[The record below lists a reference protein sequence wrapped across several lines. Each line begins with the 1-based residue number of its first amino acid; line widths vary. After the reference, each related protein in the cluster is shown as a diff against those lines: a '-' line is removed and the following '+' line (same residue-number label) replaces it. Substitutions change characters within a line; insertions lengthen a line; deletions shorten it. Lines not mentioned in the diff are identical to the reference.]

1 MELSLRTFSFTFVVL
16 TQNLDAALM
25 FDAKML
31 RNRAAFRLMFWQPTS
46 DCSNFCRLWTPL
58 KSGHKKKNRFDFLQR
73 VDLLLTRSLFRRA
86 FLHTTFEI
94 CGISTPLLHVRLQKV
109 SLQTILT

>member
-58 KSGHKKKNRFDFLQR
+58 KPGYMKKNRFDFLQR
-73 VDLLLTRSLFRRA
+73 VDLFSTRSLFRRA